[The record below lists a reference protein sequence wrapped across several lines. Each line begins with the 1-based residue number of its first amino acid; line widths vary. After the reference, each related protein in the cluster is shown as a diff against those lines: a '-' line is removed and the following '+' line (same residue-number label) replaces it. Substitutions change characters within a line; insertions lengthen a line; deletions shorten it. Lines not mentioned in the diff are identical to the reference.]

1 VPPGS
6 YWFNDAS
13 ISYTAPSG
21 ALLRPSWN
29 ATVGQFYDGTR
40 ISTGFSP
47 AWSVS
52 RHLTLSGSYQLNR
65 IHFDDRGQEFTSH
78 LARLRTEL
86 TFATTVSAAAFAQYN
101 SAGDVVVL
109 NLRFR
114 YNPSEGT
121 DLFLVW
127 NESLNSDRYS
137 LTPRPPLS
145 QARTILVKYART
157 FTLTF

>member
-1 VPPGS
+1 
-6 YWFNDAS
+6 
-13 ISYTAPSG
+13 
-21 ALLRPSWN
+21 
-29 ATVGQFYDGTR
+29 
-40 ISTGFSP
+40 
-47 AWSVS
+47 
-52 RHLTLSGSYQLNR
+52 
-65 IHFDDRGQEFTSH
+65 
-78 LARLRTEL
+78 
-86 TFATTVSAAAFAQYN
+86 
-101 SAGDVVVL
+101 VL

-127 NESLNSDRYS
+127 NESLTSDRYA

>member
-1 VPPGS
+1 
-6 YWFNDAS
+6 
-13 ISYTAPSG
+13 
-21 ALLRPSWN
+21 
-29 ATVGQFYDGTR
+29 
-40 ISTGFSP
+40 
-47 AWSVS
+47 
-52 RHLTLSGSYQLNR
+52 LSGSYQLNR

-145 QARTILVKYART
+145 QTRTILVKYART